1 MLRRS
6 SVFLSEK
13 WKSSY
18 CVWLFAAPW
27 IAACQAH
34 LSMEFSRQEY
44 WNHSFLQGIFTT
56 QGWNSGLPFC
66 TWILYHLSHQ
76 GSPRIL
82 EWVSISFFRWSS
94 WPRDRI
100 CVSRIGR
107 WILYHWVTREAPDFG
122 ICWFCSVTKSCPTLC
137 CSMNCSMPGFP
148 VLHRL
153 PDFAQT
159 HVHWVCDTVYLS
171 HSLSP
176 PSPHALN
183 HSQHQGL
190 FQWVSFSYQVGEGN
204 GYPLQYSC
212 LENSMDR
219 GAWQATVLGVIKSQ
233 TRLNDL
239 GNGCLLL
246 KKARKRVQMYEWHQN
261 DTIQI

>member
-137 CSMNCSMPGFP
+137 CSMTAACQ
-148 VLHRL
+148 
-153 PDFAQT
+153 A
-159 HVHWVCDTVYLS
+159 
-171 HSLSP
+171 SLS
-176 PSPHALN
+176 
-183 HSQHQGL
+183 
-190 FQWVSFSYQVGEGN
+190 F
-204 GYPLQYSC
+204 
-212 LENSMDR
+212 
-219 GAWQATVLGVIKSQ
+219 TVSQ
-233 TRLNDL
+233 T
-239 GNGCLLL
+239 LL
-246 KKARKRVQMYEWHQN
+246 KLMSTESVILSIYLILCLPLLHMPSIIPSIRVFSNESAFHIRWERGMVIHSSTLAWRIPWTEEPGRLQSLGS
-261 DTIQI
+261 